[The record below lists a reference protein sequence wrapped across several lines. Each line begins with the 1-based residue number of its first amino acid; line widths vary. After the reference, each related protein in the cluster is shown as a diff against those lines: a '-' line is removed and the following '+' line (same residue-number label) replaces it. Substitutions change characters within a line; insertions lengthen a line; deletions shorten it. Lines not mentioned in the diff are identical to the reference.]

1 MGQVENIKETFILHI
16 PVTGKSATSEVEISF
31 VIV

>member
-1 MGQVENIKETFILHI
+1 MGQLENIKETFILHI
-16 PVTGKSATSEVEISF
+16 PVTGKSAASEVEISF